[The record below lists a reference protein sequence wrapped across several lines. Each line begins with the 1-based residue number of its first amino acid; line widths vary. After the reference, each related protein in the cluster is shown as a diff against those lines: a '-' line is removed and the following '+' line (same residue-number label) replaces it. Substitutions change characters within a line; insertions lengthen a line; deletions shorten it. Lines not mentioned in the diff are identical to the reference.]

1 MWAGMPISESRSANQ
16 APAVGGLEG
25 DAGGL
30 RLELPEHTQELVR
43 LAGDPSAREQLSV
56 VGENGDVRGL
66 AVQIH
71 SDVDHDRASFL
82 SFVSSGRYDVM
93 L

>member
-1 MWAGMPISESRSANQ
+1 
-16 APAVGGLEG
+16 
-25 DAGGL
+25 
-30 RLELPEHTQELVR
+30 

-82 SFVSSGRYDVM
+82 SFVSSGRYDVT